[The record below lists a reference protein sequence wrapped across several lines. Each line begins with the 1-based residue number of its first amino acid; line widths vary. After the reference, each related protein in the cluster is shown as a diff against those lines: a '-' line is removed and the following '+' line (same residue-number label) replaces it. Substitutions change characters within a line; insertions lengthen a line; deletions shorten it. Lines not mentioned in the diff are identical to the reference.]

1 MGASGGM
8 NDISFG
14 FDGSKA
20 HAIQG
25 KDQSKDGILASDVSN
40 DHTVQ
45 GTPMGTIGKPLKQQ
59 MQGISQGDDDDEMDT
74 VTYQFSEATGLQ
86 RLDQPSIDS
95 EDHTETEFLA

>member
-20 HAIQG
+20 Q
-25 KDQSKDGILASDVSN
+25 ASMSN
-40 DHTVQ
+40 DHTPT
-45 GTPMGTIGKPLKQQ
+45 GTFGKPLKQL
-59 MQGISQGDDDDEMDT
+59 DDDEMDT

-95 EDHTETEFLA
+95 ED